1 MEGTAASAV
10 EVDVIAL
17 HSASTIEKVR
27 VSELKVDRSYQRD
40 PSQRLVDDIAENW
53 DEVSSEL
60 LLVSQR
66 GIRDLAEESGMFIVN
81 GQHRTLGARKRNLEE
96 VWARVIDLS
105 EFEDPASIE
114 ATFRLRTNVR
124 MGDKPLERFKAQVRA
139 GNPESLAIVDILGR
153 FDTEV
158 NTAPNVEYGIN
169 AVSGVEK
176 LYRVDDGKLLT
187 ETLQLIKD
195 TFGSVSGKQSSSSM
209 MVGLS
214 WFILKHAEETD
225 RTRVVEKL
233 NSAGTKAIERRA
245 RTAQATMGGSLWMN
259 VYRAA
264 VDFYNERLHDNNKL
278 EWRLKGASTFKGSA
292 GSWGKSTN

>member
-10 EVDVIAL
+10 GVDVEAL
-17 HSASTIEKVR
+17 HAASTIER
-27 VSELKVDRSYQRD
+27 VKLAELKIDRSYQRD

-66 GIRDLAEESGMFIVN
+66 GIRDLAEESGLFIVN
-81 GQHRTLGARKRNLEE
+81 GQHRSLGARKRNLED
-96 VWARVIDLS
+96 VWARVIDLT
-105 EFEDPASIE
+105 EVADPAAVE

-139 GNPESLAIVDILGR
+139 GNPESLAIVDILER

-158 NTAPNVEYGIN
+158 NVAPNVEYGIN

-195 TFGSVSGKQSSSSM
+195 TFGSVSGKQSSSAM

-233 NSAGTKAIERRA
+233 NSAGTAAIERRA
-245 RTAQATMGGSLWMN
+245 RTTQASMGGALWMN
-259 VYRAA
+259 VYRATVA
-264 VDFYNERLHDNNKL
+264 FYNERLQERNQL

-292 GSWGKSTN
+292 GKWGKDTN